1 MSYSLLRNRITVVWF
16 ALIVATCLSWETV
29 GNIDWAFD
37 YRIPSIIVLGIAFV
51 KVRYVMLE
59 FMELRHAPL
68 PMRLVAE
75 AWSLGV
81 CAALVAYYW
90 LAAPWSSP

>member
-1 MSYSLLRNRITVVWF
+1 MNPSLLRSRITVVWL
-16 ALIVATCLSWETV
+16 ALVLATCLSWETV
-29 GNIDWAFD
+29 GDFAWTRD
-37 YRIPSIIVLGIAFV
+37 YRILSTIVLGIAFV

-75 AWSLGV
+75 AWCMVVFAAVAGFYWFG
-81 CAALVAYYW
+81 AAL
-90 LAAPWSSP
+90 S